1 MVAALRGVSA
11 DGLALH
17 GSCVAGAL
25 AGFGGDGMSGHNDED
40 ATPELFVLALWLF
53 ATLAVAG
60 YLFEV
65 IHG

>member
-1 MVAALRGVSA
+1 MVAAIRGFFA
-11 DGLALH
+11 NGLALH
-17 GSCVAGAL
+17 GGCVAGAL

-53 ATLAVAG
+53 VALAVAG

-65 IHG
+65 LHG